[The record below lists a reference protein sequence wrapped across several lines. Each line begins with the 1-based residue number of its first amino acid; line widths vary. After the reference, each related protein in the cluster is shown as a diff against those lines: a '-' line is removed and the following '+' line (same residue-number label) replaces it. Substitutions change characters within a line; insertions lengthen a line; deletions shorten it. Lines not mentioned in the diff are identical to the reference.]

1 MLPTPLKKCLGLN
14 NCRVYLMEI
23 PSINSSDSDFDSETE
38 YSISCGEYSEIIIL
52 NIQVIINFYQTL
64 HVFRLYIS
72 IVFPLMHILLI
83 TRPLSSEHFNTDVQ
97 GISRLP

>member
-1 MLPTPLKKCLGLN
+1 MGRNKKSNGIWKKCLGLN

-38 YSISCGEYSEIIIL
+38 YSISCGEYSEIIIP

-72 IVFPLMHILLI
+72 IVFPLMHILL
-83 TRPLSSEHFNTDVQ
+83 L
-97 GISRLP
+97 RLPPPPSF